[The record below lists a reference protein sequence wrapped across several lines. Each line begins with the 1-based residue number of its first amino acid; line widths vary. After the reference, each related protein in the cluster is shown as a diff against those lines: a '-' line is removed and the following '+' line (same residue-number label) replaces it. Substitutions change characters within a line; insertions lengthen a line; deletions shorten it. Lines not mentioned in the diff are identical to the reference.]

1 MTACA
6 DIIPAVQTP
15 DYTLDFDR
23 LRRVGFPE
31 VVLAQGKSP
40 SQVAEICRQ
49 LARAHDVLVTRL
61 FPDAWSE
68 VAIFPQPG
76 RADYDERSATLV
88 LSVGKPLARV
98 EGTVVLVT
106 AGTADTFVAEEAR
119 RTLEYLGVASTTVP
133 DVGVAGILRLL
144 SRLEEVEKAD
154 VVIAV
159 AGMEASLFSVLGG
172 LVGRPLIAVPTSRG
186 YGAALEGIA
195 SLLAALNSC
204 ANGVTAVNIDSGYAA
219 AMAAYRI
226 LSGGPRR
233 WDRREAKG
241 SGPPASTSTRR
252 RSASTGGGKGR
263 SSGVRRRPSR

>member
-1 MTACA
+1 M
-6 DIIPAVQTP
+6 PQQ

-31 VVLAQGKSP
+31 VVLAEGKTTA
-40 SQVAEICRQ
+40 QIAEICRQ

-61 FPDAWSE
+61 FPAQWEELS
-68 VAIFPQPG
+68 AQPLPG
-76 RADYDERSATLV
+76 RADYDERSATLH
-88 LSVGKPLARV
+88 LSVGKPMAHV

-106 AGTADTFVAEEAR
+106 AGTADVAVAEETR
-119 RTLEYLGVASTTVP
+119 RTLEYLGVTSKVVA

-144 SRLEEVEKAD
+144 SRLEEIEQAD

-159 AGMEASLFSVLGG
+159 AGMEASLFSVIGG

-186 YGAALEGIA
+186 YGAALGGVA

-233 WDRREAKG
+233 WDRRRTRD
-241 SGPPASTSTRR
+241 SGTPAGTSTKR
-252 RSASTGGGKGR
+252 RSASTARENAR
-263 SSGVRRRPSR
+263 SSAARRRRSR